1 VLLKKCDSHT
11 GSKVIWR
18 ASQERLTSWPGG
30 AGQQE
35 ARQRSRPGVSKSPLE
50 KEHLHSNYWSR
61 FPHSAIPFT
70 CEPPAFLEKASARQK
85 SALYPHQRTD
95 TPLRK
100 HTYLSRLLIVSSDL
114 SKRHTPHTTAT
125 MHRKNQISHLV
136 YNNLFPTPSP
146 TDPPSFS
153 AHLSKNLV
161 GEVRIETANFYGS
174 LDTIEAR
181 YPGLN
186 YAFAPHRKRLGRF
199 PHHRRL
205 FEAFDR
211 LGLTEAEIQGFCRW
225 EGTLWARER
234 YERDEGV
241 KVVDT
246 TGVEIGEWVDRR
258 SQRGTGIN
266 VKTDIEVE
274 IEQVSADSRQE
285 QQMDTEMTDNDEEE
299 SDAESEELS
308 NSVGFSLNARLL
320 HAAALREQG
329 ANVPMDPEWE
339 QYLKDAQERGELNI
353 DAAQVQ
359 ALRSMAGQIAQ
370 LHHDAESHA
379 AQPQGFEPPAA
390 PA

>member
-1 VLLKKCDSHT
+1 
-11 GSKVIWR
+11 
-18 ASQERLTSWPGG
+18 
-30 AGQQE
+30 
-35 ARQRSRPGVSKSPLE
+35 
-50 KEHLHSNYWSR
+50 
-61 FPHSAIPFT
+61 
-70 CEPPAFLEKASARQK
+70 
-85 SALYPHQRTD
+85 
-95 TPLRK
+95 
-100 HTYLSRLLIVSSDL
+100 
-114 SKRHTPHTTAT
+114 
-125 MHRKNQISHLV
+125 MHRKNPISVLV
-136 YNNLFPTPSP
+136 YNSLFPQPAP

-199 PHHRRL
+199 PHHKRL

-241 KVVDT
+241 RVVDT
-246 TGVEIGEWVDRR
+246 TGVEIGAWVDRR
-258 SQRGTGIN
+258 KFPKATSQSQIN

-274 IEQVSADSRQE
+274 IEQVAAATTS
-285 QQMDTEMTDNDEEE
+285 QQPDQDTHMQDEDDDEESDEEE
-299 SDAESEELS
+299 LDA
-308 NSVGFSLNARLL
+308 SVGFSLNARLL
-320 HAAALREQG
+320 QAAALREQG

-339 QYLKDAQERGELNI
+339 QYLKEAQERGELNI
-353 DAAQVQ
+353 DATRE
-359 ALRSMAGQIAQ
+359 ALRNMAGHLAQ
-370 LHHDAESHA
+370 LNQSQSQAATTAAE
-379 AQPQGFEPPAA
+379 QPQAFQAPAA

>member
-1 VLLKKCDSHT
+1 
-11 GSKVIWR
+11 
-18 ASQERLTSWPGG
+18 
-30 AGQQE
+30 
-35 ARQRSRPGVSKSPLE
+35 
-50 KEHLHSNYWSR
+50 
-61 FPHSAIPFT
+61 
-70 CEPPAFLEKASARQK
+70 
-85 SALYPHQRTD
+85 
-95 TPLRK
+95 
-100 HTYLSRLLIVSSDL
+100 
-114 SKRHTPHTTAT
+114 
-125 MHRKNQISHLV
+125 MHRKNPISVLV
-136 YNNLFPTPSP
+136 YNTLFPTPSP

-186 YAFAPHRKRLGRF
+186 YAFGPHRKRLGRF

-241 KVVDT
+241 RVVDT

-258 SQRGTGIN
+258 RQPKKAQGIN

-274 IEQVSADSRQE
+274 IEEVPTTTGEPAVPADTRHPTQAD
-285 QQMDTEMTDNDEEE
+285 DTEMRDSDHDEDSEEDDEEE
-299 SDAESEELS
+299 ELS
-308 NSVGFSLNARLL
+308 SSVGFSLNARLL
-320 HAAALREQG
+320 HAAALREQ
-329 ANVPMDPEWE
+329 ANDLSSATNIPMDPEWE
-339 QYLKDAQERGELNI
+339 QYLKEAQERGELNI
-353 DAAQVQ
+353 DATRE

-370 LHHDAESHA
+370 LHQTQVDAESSGSLGMDRQA
-379 AQPQGFEPPAA
+379 AA

>member
-1 VLLKKCDSHT
+1 
-11 GSKVIWR
+11 
-18 ASQERLTSWPGG
+18 
-30 AGQQE
+30 
-35 ARQRSRPGVSKSPLE
+35 
-50 KEHLHSNYWSR
+50 
-61 FPHSAIPFT
+61 
-70 CEPPAFLEKASARQK
+70 
-85 SALYPHQRTD
+85 
-95 TPLRK
+95 
-100 HTYLSRLLIVSSDL
+100 
-114 SKRHTPHTTAT
+114 
-125 MHRKNQISHLV
+125 MHRKNPISVLV
-136 YNNLFPTPSP
+136 YNSLFPTPSP

-161 GEVRIETANFYGS
+161 GEVRVETANFYGS

-241 KVVDT
+241 RVEDT
-246 TGVEIGEWVDRR
+246 TGVEIKEWIDRR
-258 SQRGTGIN
+258 GQRSLPNSSSSSSSSNEIN

-274 IEQVSADSRQE
+274 IEQVHNNSNHNSISTTTHPTDRRTSSSRAHHQHQPSQSQSQSRS
-285 QQMDTEMTDNDEEE
+285 QQQHQQQSQHPHHHDTEMPDSSSTTTPTSS
-299 SDAESEELS
+299 SDSDSDTEPSLHTS
-308 NSVGFSLNARLL
+308 IGFSLNARLL

-329 ANVPMDPEWE
+329 ANVSMDPEWE
-339 QYLKDAQERGELNI
+339 QYLKEAQERGELNI
-353 DAAQVQ
+353 DATRE
-359 ALRSMAGQIAQ
+359 ALRTMAGQIAH
-370 LHHDAESHA
+370 LHQHGHGHGHEILVQAQQGGIGVGAADASAEGVGVGVGVEA
-379 AQPQGFEPPAA
+379 PVA

>member
-1 VLLKKCDSHT
+1 
-11 GSKVIWR
+11 
-18 ASQERLTSWPGG
+18 
-30 AGQQE
+30 
-35 ARQRSRPGVSKSPLE
+35 
-50 KEHLHSNYWSR
+50 
-61 FPHSAIPFT
+61 
-70 CEPPAFLEKASARQK
+70 
-85 SALYPHQRTD
+85 
-95 TPLRK
+95 
-100 HTYLSRLLIVSSDL
+100 
-114 SKRHTPHTTAT
+114 
-125 MHRKNQISHLV
+125 MHRKNPISVLV
-136 YNNLFPTPSP
+136 YNALFSTPSP

-186 YAFAPHRKRLGRF
+186 YAFSPHRKRLGRF

-241 KVVDT
+241 RVIDT

-258 SQRGTGIN
+258 GQLHTAQGIN
-266 VKTDIEVE
+266 VKTDIEIE
-274 IEQVSADSRQE
+274 IEQVHASGAVHSDTRPQPP
-285 QQMDTEMTDNDEEE
+285 QAQVDTEMRDSDPNDSSDEEDEDEDEEDEEE
-299 SDAESEELS
+299 EEEESI
-308 NSVGFSLNARLL
+308 GYALNARLL

-339 QYLKDAQERGELNI
+339 QYLKEAQERGELNI
-353 DAAQVQ
+353 DATRE
-359 ALRSMAGQIAQ
+359 ALRAMAGQIAQ
-370 LHHDAESHA
+370 LHHHQTTVQAETSSSSS
-379 AQPQGFEPPAA
+379 AQPQPFQSSAA